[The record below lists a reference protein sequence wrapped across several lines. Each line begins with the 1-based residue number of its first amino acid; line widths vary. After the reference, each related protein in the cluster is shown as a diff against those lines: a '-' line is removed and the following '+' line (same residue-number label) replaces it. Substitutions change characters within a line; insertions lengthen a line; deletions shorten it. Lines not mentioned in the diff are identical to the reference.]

1 MNKIWHIKELD
12 KLINY
17 VRANQGDKNII
28 LLHGDLGSGKT
39 TFVRRY
45 CEKINVIN
53 QVSSPSFLI
62 LNSYNSISNM
72 RINHFDF
79 YRVEDFSELEM
90 IGINEILNESNSLT
104 FIEWPDKFLE
114 ELKIFK
120 EKSFSIYFN
129 FIRDNINQREI
140 SIEI

>member
-1 MNKIWHIKELD
+1 MNKVWHLKELD
-12 KLINY
+12 QLIDY

-28 LLHGDLGSGKT
+28 LLRGELGSGKT
-39 TFVRRY
+39 TFVKRY

-62 LNSYNSISNM
+62 LNSYNSKSNL
-72 RINHFDF
+72 RINHFDL
-79 YRVEDFSELEM
+79 YRVEDFSELEL

-104 FIEWPDKFLE
+104 FIETPDKFLE
-114 ELKIFK
+114 ELKSFK

>member
-1 MNKIWHIKELD
+1 MNKVWHLKELD
-12 KLINY
+12 QLIDY

-28 LLHGDLGSGKT
+28 LLRGELGSGKT

-62 LNSYNSISNM
+62 LNSYNSKSNL
-72 RINHFDF
+72 RINHFDL
-79 YRVEDFSELEM
+79 YRVEDFSELEL
-90 IGINEILNESNSLT
+90 IGMNEILNESNSLT

-114 ELKIFK
+114 ELKTFK